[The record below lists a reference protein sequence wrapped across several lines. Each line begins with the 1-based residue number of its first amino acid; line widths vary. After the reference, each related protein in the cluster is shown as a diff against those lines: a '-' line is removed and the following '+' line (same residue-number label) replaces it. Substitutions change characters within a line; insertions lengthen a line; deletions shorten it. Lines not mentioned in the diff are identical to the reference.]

1 VGTGLKPLLHY
12 VKDFVPKALR
22 KSTHIFLGGTAGFRV
37 QDQKTQT
44 RLLRSIYQYIK
55 SSGFLCTPQHVQV
68 LDGGTE
74 AMYDFAAA
82 NIVMRTFEDESI
94 RAVESFDIG
103 GVSTQIGLSSS
114 LRGDDAALGDVLPL
128 RNVRLGQRDYLFYG
142 HSFLGF
148 GFDEAFYRAV
158 ELQTVGSDTSPCL
171 LRGSRHQTNPQPG
184 SKHHRSLIAGT
195 GDKVECE
202 AIVKRMLSEEVS
214 QFQAGSHG
222 VAQPF
227 ELHPHASFAAEAGK
241 IVGFDNMNL
250 IGHVL
255 FRGNIPESVTLEEW
269 ESATKAICTLSGAE
283 LEASWQSWGGSE
295 VKSSSESC
303 HDSPICRK
311 VKAACFGGIYMS
323 VLLREMSAPGTVQL
337 TISPKIAAFS
347 LNWALGAVVLQ
358 LQDLS
363 QAAESEKEQVNAKSS
378 PGKDAQSAE
387 QIYQRKVEALAHRK
401 RVDESTS
408 FGFMPRV
415 DYGEIPS
422 ETTDIIARY
431 IMMALMIPFAWFVW
445 RTCQGTLSTGT
456 IRHDLQD

>member
-1 VGTGLKPLLHY
+1 
-12 VKDFVPKALR
+12 
-22 KSTHIFLGGTAGFRV
+22 
-37 QDQKTQT
+37 
-44 RLLRSIYQYIK
+44 
-55 SSGFLCTPQHVQV
+55 
-68 LDGGTE
+68 
-74 AMYDFAAA
+74 
-82 NIVMRTFEDESI
+82 
-94 RAVESFDIG
+94 
-103 GVSTQIGLSSS
+103 
-114 LRGDDAALGDVLPL
+114 
-128 RNVRLGQRDYLFYG
+128 
-142 HSFLGF
+142 
-148 GFDEAFYRAV
+148 
-158 ELQTVGSDTSPCL
+158 
-171 LRGSRHQTNPQPG
+171 
-184 SKHHRSLIAGT
+184 
-195 GDKVECE
+195 
-202 AIVKRMLSEEVS
+202 
-214 QFQAGSHG
+214 
-222 VAQPF
+222 
-227 ELHPHASFAAEAGK
+227 
-241 IVGFDNMNL
+241 
-250 IGHVL
+250 
-255 FRGNIPESVTLEEW
+255 
-269 ESATKAICTLSGAE
+269 
-283 LEASWQSWGGSE
+283 
-295 VKSSSESC
+295 
-303 HDSPICRK
+303 
-311 VKAACFGGIYMS
+311 MS